1 MLRSGNTTTILCE
14 EQTKFIL
21 DRISTVEK
29 HFGEL
34 CGALAEYTRKIARL
48 RDKTDELAHTTQD
61 YCDAEKLN
69 PTLGGALSSMA
80 KAITLM
86 GDFHDT
92 RVKRLE
98 TKIVAELS
106 QYEAVCKH
114 CKEDVKE
121 ALLVREKDLAKRKQL
136 EQSKS
141 RNGRLKRNTN
151 DTELIKSNLEVEKS
165 LKEIEHQ
172 IERFE
177 KQKLHDL
184 KELLQSFV
192 LIELKMHTQAVEVL
206 SATYQDISDIDEA
219 KDLQT
224 VHKELK
230 RQNRQFKK
238 ILQQDTVPDR
248 YFLQRIKSQSMG
260 ALNATLAGF
269 NASRK
274 NKSLNSNSLNSSQEQ
289 EQEIGTESIEQQ
301 HTQRKITTARRSNKT
316 SVQSVESL
324 DSLKRDLSSATST
337 TSEEDD
343 SEDSETLTDDHS
355 DTLVKPTKT
364 NVLSDHAKKS
374 QSNNILVALRKYRMI
389 VTFKV
394 NQYYVE
400 KLQKRSL
407 ATSPVESN
415 QTLLGTV
422 TVTSK
427 LYSICC
433 WLQAVTDGIIRLLW
447 LNGNNSLVTTYVPFT
462 H

>member
-1 MLRSGNTTTILCE
+1 MLRSGNTTTLLCD

-21 DRISTVEK
+21 DRINTVEK
-29 HFGEL
+29 HFGVL

-80 KAITLM
+80 KAVTLM
-86 GDFHDT
+86 GDFHDA

-121 ALLVREKDLAKRKQL
+121 ALLVRDKDLARRKQL

-151 DTELIKSNLEVEKS
+151 DTELIKSNLEVEKA

-172 IERFE
+172 VERFE

-219 KDLQT
+219 KDLQ
-224 VHKELK
+224 
-230 RQNRQFKK
+230 QFKK

-269 NASRK
+269 TAGRK
-274 NKSLNSNSLNSSQEQ
+274 NKSLSSNSLNSSQEQ
-289 EQEIGTESIEQQ
+289 DIDGTDTVEQQ
-301 HTQRKITTARRSNKT
+301 HTQPRKLATARRSNQT
-316 SVQSVESL
+316 SVQSVASL
-324 DSLKRDLSSATST
+324 DSLKRDLSSASST

-343 SEDSETLTDDHS
+343 SEESETLTDDHS
-355 DTLVKPTKT
+355 DTLVRPAQAG
-364 NVLSDHAKKS
+364 VLSEQKKKS
-374 QSNNILVALRKYRMI
+374 QVDS
-389 VTFKV
+389 TFKII
-394 NQYYVE
+394 
-400 KLQKRSL
+400 KLKDYN
-407 ATSPVESN
+407 P
-415 QTLLGTV
+415 
-422 TVTSK
+422 
-427 LYSICC
+427 
-433 WLQAVTDGIIRLLW
+433 
-447 LNGNNSLVTTYVPFT
+447 
-462 H
+462 

>member
-1 MLRSGNTTTILCE
+1 MLRTGNTTTILCD

-21 DRISTVEK
+21 DRINTVEK

-61 YCDAEKLN
+61 YCDAEKFN

-80 KAITLM
+80 KAITLL
-86 GDFHDT
+86 GDFHDI

-114 CKEDVKE
+114 CKEEVKE
-121 ALLVREKDLAKRKQL
+121 ALLVRDKDLAKRKQL

-141 RNGRLKRNTN
+141 RNGRFKRNTN
-151 DTELIKSNLEVEKS
+151 DTELIKSNLEVEKA

-172 IERFE
+172 VERFE

-219 KDLQT
+219 KDLQS

-269 NASRK
+269 NAGRK
-274 NKSLNSNSLNSSQEQ
+274 NKSLSSNSLNSSQEQ
-289 EQEIGTESIEQQ
+289 EQELDGTESIEQQ
-301 HTQRKITTARRSNKT
+301 QHTQHRKLPAARRSNKT

-324 DSLKRDLSSATST
+324 DSLKRDLSSSSSSS
-337 TSEEDD
+337 SEEDD
-343 SEDSETLTDDHS
+343 SEESETLTDGQS
-355 DTLVKPTKT
+355 DT
-364 NVLSDHAKKS
+364 VLKSSQAGVLNDHKRKS
-374 QSNNILVALRKYRMI
+374 QSNAFLVSVRNYRIKRMI
-389 VTFKV
+389 SANVCFPLR
-394 NQYYVE
+394 VE
-400 KLQKRSL
+400 NRFL
-407 ATSPVESN
+407 ATNPVESN
-415 QTLLGTV
+415 LPHLLGTV
-422 TVTSK
+422 TTVTNIKRFFSPGCK
-427 LYSICC
+427 
-433 WLQAVTDGIIRLLW
+433 R
-447 LNGNNSLVTTYVPFT
+447 
-462 H
+462 

>member
-1 MLRSGNTTTILCE
+1 MLRSGNTTTILCD

-21 DRISTVEK
+21 DRINTVEK

-80 KAITLM
+80 KAVTLM
-86 GDFHDT
+86 GDFHDA

-98 TKIVAELS
+98 TKIVAELT

-121 ALLVREKDLAKRKQL
+121 ALLVRDKDLAKRKQL

-151 DTELIKSNLEVEKS
+151 DTELIKSNLEVEKA

-172 IERFE
+172 VERFE

-184 KELLQSFV
+184 KELLRSFV

-219 KDLQT
+219 KDLQ
-224 VHKELK
+224 
-230 RQNRQFKK
+230 QFKK

-269 NASRK
+269 NAGRK
-274 NKSLNSNSLNSSQEQ
+274 NKSLSSNSLNSSQEQ
-289 EQEIGTESIEQQ
+289 EQEIDGTESIEQQ
-301 HTQRKITTARRSNKT
+301 HTQQRKLATARRSNKT

-324 DSLKRDLSSATST
+324 NSLKRDLSSASSTS
-337 TSEEDD
+337 SEEGD
-343 SEDSETLTDDHS
+343 SEESETLTDDHS
-355 DTLVKPTKT
+355 DTLVKSSHAS
-364 NVLSDHAKKS
+364 VLSEHKKRS
-374 QSNNILVALRKYRMI
+374 QVDS
-389 VTFKV
+389 TFKII
-394 NQYYVE
+394 
-400 KLQKRSL
+400 KLKDYN
-407 ATSPVESN
+407 P
-415 QTLLGTV
+415 
-422 TVTSK
+422 
-427 LYSICC
+427 
-433 WLQAVTDGIIRLLW
+433 
-447 LNGNNSLVTTYVPFT
+447 
-462 H
+462 

>member
-21 DRISTVEK
+21 DRINTVEK

-69 PTLGGALSSMA
+69 PTLTGALSSMA
-80 KAITLM
+80 KAVTLM

-98 TKIVAELS
+98 SKIVSELS

-121 ALLVREKDLAKRKQL
+121 ALLVRDKDLAKRKQL

-172 IERFE
+172 VERFE

-206 SATYQDISDIDEA
+206 SATYQDISDIDES
-219 KDLQT
+219 KDLQ
-224 VHKELK
+224 
-230 RQNRQFKK
+230 QFKK
-238 ILQQDTVPDR
+238 FLQQDTIPDR

-269 NASRK
+269 NAGRK
-274 NKSLNSNSLNSSQEQ
+274 NKSLSSNSLNSSQEQ
-289 EQEIGTESIEQQ
+289 EQEIGTESIDQQ
-301 HTQRKITTARRSNKT
+301 HTTQRKITTARRSNKT

-324 DSLKRDLSSATST
+324 DSLKRDLSSASSTS
-337 TSEEDD
+337 SEEDD

-355 DTLVKPTKT
+355 DALVKPSKAR
-364 NVLSDHAKKS
+364 VLSDHTKKS
-374 QSNNILVALRKYRMI
+374 QVDS
-389 VTFKV
+389 TFKII
-394 NQYYVE
+394 
-400 KLQKRSL
+400 KLKDYN
-407 ATSPVESN
+407 P
-415 QTLLGTV
+415 
-422 TVTSK
+422 
-427 LYSICC
+427 
-433 WLQAVTDGIIRLLW
+433 
-447 LNGNNSLVTTYVPFT
+447 
-462 H
+462 

>member
-1 MLRSGNTTTILCE
+1 MLRSGNTTTLLCD

-21 DRISTVEK
+21 DRINTVEK
-29 HFGEL
+29 HFGVL

-80 KAITLM
+80 KAVTLM
-86 GDFHDT
+86 GDFHDA

-121 ALLVREKDLAKRKQL
+121 ALLVRDKDLARRKQL

-151 DTELIKSNLEVEKS
+151 DTELIKSNLEVEKA

-172 IERFE
+172 VERFE

-219 KDLQT
+219 KDLQ
-224 VHKELK
+224 
-230 RQNRQFKK
+230 QFKK

-269 NASRK
+269 TAGRK
-274 NKSLNSNSLNSSQEQ
+274 NKSLSSNSLNSSQEQ
-289 EQEIGTESIEQQ
+289 DIDGTDTVEQQ
-301 HTQRKITTARRSNKT
+301 HTQPRKLAPASRRSNQT
-316 SVQSVESL
+316 SVQSVASL
-324 DSLKRDLSSATST
+324 DSLKRDLSSASSTS
-337 TSEEDD
+337 SEADD
-343 SEDSETLTDDHS
+343 SEESETLTDDHS
-355 DTLVKPTKT
+355 DTLVRPAQAG
-364 NVLSDHAKKS
+364 VLSEQKKKS
-374 QSNNILVALRKYRMI
+374 QVDS
-389 VTFKV
+389 TFKII
-394 NQYYVE
+394 
-400 KLQKRSL
+400 KLKDYN
-407 ATSPVESN
+407 P
-415 QTLLGTV
+415 
-422 TVTSK
+422 
-427 LYSICC
+427 
-433 WLQAVTDGIIRLLW
+433 
-447 LNGNNSLVTTYVPFT
+447 
-462 H
+462 